1 MLRGIVMTFTLKRI
15 ADGTAVVEGKLSTCA
30 RSLRRALKRWAKL
43 GRPSGA
49 GFSNISFRRIVREQV
64 LAHTLKRDTFF
75 TTYGTTKVVPY
86 PKTCANRSYSAACIS
101 VLLALVLLCP
111 ALPSQQQSDY
121 VFHAESELVLVNVTV
136 KDKSGRFVPGL
147 KPEDLTILEDN
158 KPQKIVSFDVENVDN
173 VPALDVAQAKPLPE
187 RPSGPASPAASAT
200 DTPAQAAQFKDRRL
214 IVLFFD
220 LSGMEPDEIDR
231 AVTSAEHYVDTQM
244 LPADLVSI
252 VSLGSSLVVNQDFTT
267 DHALLKKQLDAFS
280 TGSGQGFEEGTTGTT
295 EGTPDTG
302 QPFTA
307 DDTEYNIFNTDRRLE
322 ALRSVAERLS
332 HVQQKKS
339 LIYFSSGMD
348 RTGIENQSE
357 LRAAVNAAVRSNLA
371 IYTMDMR
378 GLQALVAGG
387 EAQNAS
393 LRGVSAYS
401 GQATLNALNSNF
413 TTQETLVTLAS
424 DTGGRAF
431 LDSNDFSKIFKGV
444 QQDTSTY
451 YLLGY
456 HSTNKARDG
465 RYRRI
470 IVKSS
475 VPGVKVDYRRGYY
488 APADYQHSTN
498 DEKERQLEEEL
509 ASELP
514 ATDFPLYLG
523 VAYFRLEGNK
533 FFVPISLVVP
543 GSQIPFVRSSD
554 RDKATLDVIGMVLDN
569 AHHPLNR
576 IRDTV
581 KLAVSTSTEVQKKN
595 VQYDTGMSLLSGKYH
610 LKFVV
615 RENQTGRMGSFETDI
630 EVPELRAQPL
640 KMSSVVLAS
649 QIQTA
654 TVKRSADLNP
664 LVHGGSEIIPNI
676 THVFSA
682 AQHLLLYYEVYD
694 PARPAVADS
703 ARGED
708 SKTSI
713 RLLTNVAFFQGK
725 AKAYESSLVELT
737 ELTTRDRKAAVF
749 QLDVPLT
756 SFKPGFYT
764 CQVNVIDDAGGHFL
778 FPRIAL
784 LIRQESSRT
793 AR

>member
-1 MLRGIVMTFTLKRI
+1 MTSTPTRF
-15 ADGTAVVEGKLSTCA
+15 ADKAVA
-30 RSLRRALKRWAKL
+30 
-43 GRPSGA
+43 
-49 GFSNISFRRIVREQV
+49 
-64 LAHTLKRDTFF
+64 
-75 TTYGTTKVVPY
+75 
-86 PKTCANRSYSAACIS
+86 
-101 VLLALVLLCP
+101 VLLAVVLLCST
-111 ALPSQQQSDY
+111 LPSQQQSDY
-121 VFHAESELVLVNVTV
+121 LIHVQSELVLVNVTV
-136 KDKSGRFVPGL
+136 KDKSGNFVQGL
-147 KPEDLTILEDN
+147 KPENFTILEDN
-158 KPQKIVSFDVENVDN
+158 KPQKVISFDVENVDA
-173 VPALDVAQAKPLPE
+173 VLPQDVTQAKPLPAP
-187 RPSGPASPAASAT
+187 PSAPSTPTAA
-200 DTPAQAAQFKDRRL
+200 TPQSTAAQFKDRRL

-220 LSGMEPDEIDR
+220 LSAMEPDEIDH
-231 AVTSAEHYVDTQM
+231 AVTSAQHYVDTQM
-244 LPADLVSI
+244 APADLVSI
-252 VSLGSSLVVNQDFTT
+252 VSLGSSLQVNQDFTT
-267 DHALLKKQLDAFS
+267 DRALLKKQLEQFS
-280 TGSGQGFEEGTTGTT
+280 SGSGQGFEEGTTGTT

-307 DDTEYNIFNTDRRLE
+307 DDTEYNIFNTDRRLQ
-322 ALRSVAERLS
+322 ALRSVAEKLS
-332 HVQQKKS
+332 YVQQKKS

-348 RTGIENQSE
+348 RTGIENESE
-357 LRAAVNAAVRSNLA
+357 LRAAVNAAVRSNMA

-431 LDSNDFSKIFKGV
+431 LDSNDFTKIFKGV

-456 HSTNKARDG
+456 HSTNPVRDG

-470 IVKSS
+470 VVKSNL
-475 VPGVKVDYRRGYY
+475 PGVKIEYRRGYY
-488 APADYQHSTN
+488 APADYQHSTT
-498 DEKERQLEEEL
+498 DDKERQLEEEL

-514 ATDFPLYLG
+514 ATDLPLYLG

-554 RDKATLDVIGMVLDN
+554 RDKATLDVIGMVLDSE
-569 AHHPLNR
+569 HHPLNR

-581 KLAVSTSTEVQKKN
+581 KLAVDTSAEVQKKN

-630 EVPELRAQPL
+630 EVPELKALPL

-649 QIQTA
+649 QIQT
-654 TVKRSADLNP
+654 VKVKTSADLNP
-664 LVHGGSEIIPNI
+664 LVHDGSEIIPNI

-682 AQHLLLYYEVYD
+682 TQHLLLYYEVYD

-703 ARGED
+703 ARGTD
-708 SKTSI
+708 SGRDKDNKPGI
-713 RLLTNVAFFQGK
+713 RLLSNVAFFQGK

-737 ELTTRDRKAAVF
+737 ELNARERKAAVF

-756 SFKPGFYT
+756 SLKPGFYT

-778 FPRIAL
+778 FPRLAL
-784 LIRQESSRT
+784 LIRQESSSA

>member
-1 MLRGIVMTFTLKRI
+1 MLGLF
-15 ADGTAVVEGKLSTCA
+15 CA
-30 RSLRRALKRWAKL
+30 AS
-43 GRPSGA
+43 
-49 GFSNISFRRIVREQV
+49 
-64 LAHTLKRDTFF
+64 
-75 TTYGTTKVVPY
+75 
-86 PKTCANRSYSAACIS
+86 
-101 VLLALVLLCP
+101 
-111 ALPSQQQSDY
+111 PSQQGSEY
-121 VFHAESELVLVNVTV
+121 VFRTGSDLVLVNVTV
-136 KDKSGRFVPGL
+136 RDKSGNLVQGL
-147 KPEDLTILEDN
+147 KPENFTILEDN
-158 KPQKIVSFDVENVDN
+158 KPQKVVSFDVENVDA
-173 VPALDVAQAKPLPE
+173 VPASDVAQAQPLPE
-187 RPSGPASPAASAT
+187 IAPERENPSASAA
-200 DTPAQAAQFKDRRL
+200 DAAKQFKDRRL
-214 IVLFFD
+214 IILFFD
-220 LSGMEPDEIDR
+220 LSAMEPDEIDH

-244 LPADLVSI
+244 APADLVSI
-252 VSLGSSLVVNQDFTT
+252 VSLGSSLLVNQDFSA
-267 DHALLKKQLDAFS
+267 DRALLKKQLQQFS
-280 TGSGQGFEEGTTGTT
+280 SGSGQGFEEGTTGTT

-322 ALRSVAERLS
+322 ALRSVAERLA

-401 GQATLNALNSNF
+401 GQSTINSLNANF

-456 HSTNKARDG
+456 HSANSARDG
-465 RYRRI
+465 HYRHI
-470 IVKSS
+470 VVKSNLS
-475 VPGVKVDYRRGYY
+475 GVKIDYRRGYY
-488 APADYQHSTN
+488 APADYQHSTK
-498 DEKERQLEEEL
+498 DDKERQLEEEL
-509 ASELP
+509 ASEMP
-514 ATDFPLYLG
+514 ATDLPLFLG
-523 VAYFRLEGNK
+523 FAFFRLQDNK

-554 RDKATLDVIGMVLDN
+554 RDKATLDVIGMVLDSE
-569 AHHPLNR
+569 HHPLNR

-581 KLAVSTSTEVQKKN
+581 KLAVSTADEVQKKN

-630 EVPELRAQPL
+630 AVPDLKTQPL

-649 QIQTA
+649 QIQP
-654 TVKRSADLNP
+654 VKKSSNLNP
-664 LVHGGSEIIPNI
+664 LVHDGSEIIPNV

-682 AQHLLLYYEVYD
+682 TQHLFLYYEVYD
-694 PARPAVADS
+694 PARPTASES
-703 ARGED
+703 ASGQT
-708 SKTSI
+708 KAAI

-725 AKAYESSLVELT
+725 DKAYESSLVALT
-737 ELTTRDRKAAVF
+737 DLNARERKAAVF
-749 QLDVPLT
+749 QLDVPLA
-756 SFKPGFYT
+756 SLKPGFYT
-764 CQVNVIDDAGGHFL
+764 CQINVIDDAGGHFL
-778 FPRIAL
+778 FPRLAL
-784 LIRQESSRT
+784 LIRLERT
-793 AR
+793 NQAP

>member
-1 MLRGIVMTFTLKRI
+1 MTSIPNRF
-15 ADGTAVVEGKLSTCA
+15 ADKAVA
-30 RSLRRALKRWAKL
+30 
-43 GRPSGA
+43 
-49 GFSNISFRRIVREQV
+49 V
-64 LAHTLKRDTFF
+64 LM
-75 TTYGTTKVVPY
+75 V
-86 PKTCANRSYSAACIS
+86 
-101 VLLALVLLCP
+101 LVLLCA
-111 ALPSQQQSDY
+111 ALPSQQQSEY
-121 VFHAESELVLVNVTV
+121 VLRVESDLVLVNVTV
-136 KDKSGRFVPGL
+136 RDKSGNFVQGL
-147 KPEDLTILEDN
+147 KPENFTILEDN
-158 KPQKIVSFDVENVDN
+158 KAQKIVSFDMENVDA
-173 VPALDVAQAKPLPE
+173 VPPLDVTQAKPLPE
-187 RPSGPASPAASAT
+187 PAPGQASPAASAANT
-200 DTPAQAAQFKDRRL
+200 ALQFKDRRL

-220 LSGMEPDEIDR
+220 LSAMEPDEIDH
-231 AVTSAEHYVDTQM
+231 AVTAAEHYVDTQM
-244 LPADLVSI
+244 APADLVSI
-252 VSLGSSLVVNQDFTT
+252 VSLGSSLLVNQDFTV
-267 DHALLKKQLDAFS
+267 DHALLKKQLEQFS
-280 TGSGQGFEEGTTGTT
+280 SGSGQGFEEGTTGTT

-322 ALRSVAERLS
+322 ALRSVAEKLS
-332 HVQQKKS
+332 YVQQKKS

-431 LDSNDFSKIFKGV
+431 LDSNDFSKIFRGV

-456 HSTNKARDG
+456 HSTNPARDG
-465 RYRRI
+465 HYRRI
-470 IVKSS
+470 VVKSN
-475 VPGVKVDYRRGYY
+475 VPGVKIDYRRGYY
-488 APADYQHSTN
+488 APADYQHSTK
-498 DEKERQLEEEL
+498 DDKERQLEQEL

-514 ATDFPLYLG
+514 ATDLPLYLG

-533 FFVPISLVVP
+533 FFVPMSLVVP
-543 GSQIPFVRSSD
+543 GSQIPFVRNSD
-554 RDKATLDVIGMVLDN
+554 RDKATLDVIGIVLDSE
-569 AHHPLNR
+569 HHPLNR

-581 KLAVSTSTEVQKKN
+581 KLAVNTSAEVQKKN
-595 VQYDTGMSLLSGKYH
+595 VQYDTGMSLLSGNYH

-630 EVPELRAQPL
+630 SVPDLKAQPL

-649 QIQTA
+649 QTQPAKKSTN
-654 TVKRSADLNP
+654 LNP
-664 LVHGGSEIIPNI
+664 LVHDGSEIIPNI

-682 AQHLLLYYEVYD
+682 TQHLFLYYEVYD
-694 PARPAVADS
+694 PARPTAADP
-703 ARGED
+703 AKGGD
-708 SKTSI
+708 NKPGI

-737 ELTTRDRKAAVF
+737 ELNARERKAAIF
-749 QLDVPLT
+749 QLDVPLA

-764 CQVNVIDDAGGHFL
+764 CQINVIDDAGGHFL
-778 FPRIAL
+778 FPRLTL
-784 LIRQESSRT
+784 LIRTESRKG
-793 AR
+793 